1 MPTSRPSRYWS
12 CGEGEAVG
20 VDTPRV
26 RDAGD
31 VEQVV
36 RAALASE
43 QPLEIIGHGSKRLIG
58 QPMATNALLDLSAL
72 NAVTAYEPNELII
85 TVQAGAPL
93 ADVLSLI
100 DSKNQQ
106 FAFEPINMSVLLGT
120 PNIGTVGGMIGAG
133 LAGPRRIKAG
143 GARDHLL
150 GAHAVSGFGDSFK
163 AGGRVVKNVTG
174 YDLCK
179 LLAGSW
185 GTLAVMTEV
194 TLKVMPR
201 PESERTLVLRGLD
214 DLTANKAMTAA
225 LGSPFD
231 VSAAAHVPNSALRGA
246 VGGLGDSGLGNS
258 GLGDLGSPREAV
270 TLLRLEGITASAAHR
285 AAALV
290 KALAP
295 FGVAEILEDA
305 ASAAI
310 WSSIRDVQ
318 PFAANGA
325 LGAWQVWRIV
335 CPPASGG
342 ALGQALA
349 RDTGGDVIYDW
360 GGGLIWA
367 ALPPKADAQAAS
379 VRARVDAAGGHATL
393 LRASDEVRRNVDV
406 FHPQKGGLAA
416 LGERVRHSFDP
427 KNILNRGRMIRGS
440 VA

>member
-1 MPTSRPSRYWS
+1 
-12 CGEGEAVG
+12 
-20 VDTPRV
+20 VDTPKV
-26 RDAGD
+26 RDAKD
-31 VEQVV
+31 VEQAV

-43 QPLEIIGHGSKRLIG
+43 QPLEIVGHGSKRQVG
-58 QPMATNALLDLSAL
+58 QPMATNALLDLSGL
-72 NAVTAYEPNELII
+72 NAVTSYEPNELII
-85 TVQAGAPL
+85 TVQAGAPF
-93 ADVLSLI
+93 ADVQSLI

-106 FAFEPINMSVLLGT
+106 FAFEPVNTSVLLGT
-120 PNIGTVGGMIGAG
+120 PDVGTIGGMIGAG

-163 AGGRVVKNVTG
+163 TGGRVVKNVTG

-201 PESERTLVLRGLD
+201 PESERTLMLRGLD
-214 DLTANKAMTAA
+214 DITANRAMTAA

-231 VSAAAHVPNSALRGA
+231 VSGAAHVPNSAFPAASGA
-246 VGGLGDSGLGNS
+246 LAE
-258 GLGDLGSPREAV
+258 LGSAQQAV
-270 TLLRLEGITASAAHR
+270 TLLRLEGITASAVHR
-285 AAALV
+285 AAALG
-290 KALAP
+290 KLLAP
-295 FGVAEILEDA
+295 FGAADILEDA
-305 ASAAI
+305 ASAAV
-310 WSSIRDVQ
+310 WSSIRDIR

-325 LGAWQVWRIV
+325 LGAWPVWRIV
-335 CPPASGG
+335 CPPAAGG

-367 ALPPKADAQAAS
+367 ALPPRPDAQAAL
-379 VRARVDAAGGHATL
+379 VRQRVGAVGGHATL
-393 LRASDEVRRNVDV
+393 IRAAEHIRRDIDV
-406 FHPQKGGLAA
+406 FHPQQGGLAA

-427 KNILNRGRMIRGS
+427 KRILNRGRMVRVS
-440 VA
+440 AT

>member
-1 MPTSRPSRYWS
+1 V
-12 CGEGEAVG
+12 VG
-20 VDTPRV
+20 VDTLKV
-26 RDAGD
+26 RDAKD

-36 RAALASE
+36 RAAIAGE
-43 QPLEIIGHGSKRLIG
+43 QPLEIIGHGSKRLVG

-93 ADVLSLI
+93 ADVQSLI
-100 DSKNQQ
+100 DSRNQQ
-106 FAFEPINMSVLLGT
+106 FAFEPIDTSTLLGH
-120 PNIGTVGGMIGAG
+120 PKLGTIGGMIGVG
-133 LAGPRRIKAG
+133 LAGPRRIQAG

-214 DLTANKAMTAA
+214 DVSANEAMTAA

-231 VSAAAHVPNSALRGA
+231 VSGAAHVPNSAFRATAGA
-246 VGGLGDSGLGNS
+246 LT
-258 GLGDLGSPREAV
+258 DLGSPQQAI

-285 AAALV
+285 AIALG
-290 KALAP
+290 KILAP
-295 FGVAEILEDA
+295 FGAAEVLEDA
-305 ASAAI
+305 ASGAV
-310 WSSIRDVQ
+310 WRSVRDIQ

-325 LGAWQVWRIV
+325 LGSWPVWRIV

-342 ALGQALA
+342 TLGAGLA
-349 RDTGGDVIYDW
+349 RETGGDVLYDW

-367 ALPPKADAQAAS
+367 ALPPKSDAQAAL
-379 VRARVDAAGGHATL
+379 VRQRVSAVGGHAAL
-393 LRASDEVRRNVDV
+393 IRASEEVRRNVDV
-406 FHPQKGGLAA
+406 FHPQQGGVASLS
-416 LGERVRHSFDP
+416 ERVRASFDP
-427 KNILNRGRMIRGS
+427 KNILNRGRMLRGP
-440 VA
+440 VV

>member
-1 MPTSRPSRYWS
+1 M
-12 CGEGEAVG
+12 
-20 VDTPRV
+20 DTLKV
-26 RDAGD
+26 RDALD
-31 VEQVV
+31 VEQAV
-36 RAALASE
+36 RAAIASD
-43 QPLEIIGHGSKRLIG
+43 QPLEIIGHGTKRLIG
-58 QPMATNALLDLSAL
+58 QPMATNALLDLSSL
-72 NAVTAYEPNELII
+72 NAVTSYEPNELII

-93 ADVLSLI
+93 ADVKSLI
-100 DSKNQQ
+100 DSKNQH
-106 FAFEPINMSVLLGT
+106 FAFEPVDTSLLLGT
-120 PNIGTVGGMIGAG
+120 PGEGTIGGMIGAG
-133 LAGPRRIKAG
+133 LAGPRRVQAG

-214 DLTANKAMTAA
+214 DVTANRAMTAA

-231 VSAAAHVPNSALRGA
+231 VSGAAHVPNSALRGS
-246 VGGLGDSGLGNS
+246 VGGLGDV
-258 GLGDLGSPREAV
+258 GSPREAV
-270 TLLRLEGITASAAHR
+270 TLVRLEGITASAAHR
-285 AAALV
+285 AAALAKV
-290 KALAP
+290 LSS
-295 FGVAEILEDA
+295 FGAAEILEDA
-305 ASAAI
+305 TSAAI
-310 WSSIRDVQ
+310 WSSIRDVE
-318 PFAANGA
+318 PFAARGA
-325 LGAWQVWRIV
+325 LGARPVWRIV
-335 CPPASGG
+335 CPPAAGG

-367 ALPPKADAQAAS
+367 ALPPKADAQAALL
-379 VRARVDAAGGHATL
+379 RPRVEAAGGHAML

-406 FHPQKGGLAA
+406 FHPPKSGVAA
-416 LGERVRHSFDP
+416 LGERVRLGFDP
-427 KNILNRGRMIRGS
+427 KNILNRGRMTRGS

>member
-1 MPTSRPSRYWS
+1 MTTESGP
-12 CGEGEAVG
+12 EL
-20 VDTPRV
+20 VDTLKV
-26 RDAGD
+26 RDAKD

-93 ADVLSLI
+93 ADLLSLI
-100 DSKNQQ
+100 DSKSQQ
-106 FAFEPINMSVLLGT
+106 FAFEPIDTSLLLGT
-120 PNIGTVGGMIGAG
+120 TDIGTIGGMIGAG

-163 AGGRVVKNVTG
+163 AGGKVVKNVTG

-214 DLTANKAMTAA
+214 DVTANRAMTAA

-231 VSAAAHVPNSALRGA
+231 VSGAAHLPSSASRAA
-246 VGGLGDSGLGNS
+246 VGALG
-258 GLGDLGSPREAV
+258 GLGDLGSPQQAV

-285 AAALV
+285 AAALAE
-290 KALAP
+290 ALSP
-295 FGVAEILEDA
+295 FGAAEIVEDA
-305 ASAAI
+305 VSAAI
-310 WSSIRDVQ
+310 WVSIRDVQ
-318 PFAANGA
+318 PFAAGGA
-325 LGAWQVWRIV
+325 LGTWPVWRMV

-342 ALGQALA
+342 ALGERLA
-349 RDTGGDVIYDW
+349 RETGGDVIYDW

-367 ALPPKADAQAAS
+367 ALPPTSDAQAAL
-379 VRARVDAAGGHATL
+379 VRALVNAVGGHATL
-393 LRASDEVRRNVDV
+393 LRASEQVRRNVDV
-406 FHPQKGGLAA
+406 FHPQQGGLAA

-427 KNILNRGRMIRGS
+427 KNILNRGRLTRGS
-440 VA
+440 AT

>member
-1 MPTSRPSRYWS
+1 
-12 CGEGEAVG
+12 
-20 VDTPRV
+20 VDTLKV

-31 VEQVV
+31 VEQAV
-36 RAALASE
+36 RAAIAGE

-72 NAVTAYEPNELII
+72 NAVTSYEPNELII
-85 TVQAGAPL
+85 TVEAGAPL
-93 ADVLSLI
+93 ADVKSLI

-106 FAFEPINMSVLLGT
+106 FAFEPVDTARLLGI
-120 PNIGTVGGMIGAG
+120 PAGGTIGGMIGAG
-133 LAGPRRIKAG
+133 LAGPRRIQAG

-214 DLTANKAMTAA
+214 DVTANRAMTAA

-231 VSAAAHVPNSALRGA
+231 VSGAAHVPNSAFRDAAGT
-246 VGGLGDSGLGNS
+246 LGK
-258 GLGDLGSPREAV
+258 LGSPQNAV

-285 AAALV
+285 AASLA
-290 KALAP
+290 KALSP
-295 FGVAEILEDA
+295 FGAVEILADA
-305 ASAAI
+305 VSVAI
-310 WSSIRDVQ
+310 WSSIRDVE
-318 PFAANGA
+318 PFAAKGT
-325 LGAWQVWRIV
+325 LGAWPVWRIV

-342 ALGQALA
+342 ALGERLA

-367 ALPPKADAQAAS
+367 ALPPKGDAQAAL
-379 VRARVDAAGGHATL
+379 VRPRVEAAGGHAML
-393 LRASDEVRRNVDV
+393 LRAPEAVRRNVDV
-406 FHPQKGGLAA
+406 FHPPRAGVAA
-416 LGERVRHSFDP
+416 LSERVRNSFDP
-427 KNILNRGRMIRGS
+427 KKILNRGRMIRGS